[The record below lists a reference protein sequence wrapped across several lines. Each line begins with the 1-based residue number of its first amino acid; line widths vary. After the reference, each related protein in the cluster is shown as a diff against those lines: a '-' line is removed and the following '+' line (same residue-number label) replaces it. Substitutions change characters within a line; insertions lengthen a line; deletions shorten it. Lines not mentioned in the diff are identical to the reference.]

1 MAGFLGQKVPVWD
14 FDTVYSEK
22 DQQDML
28 VRNSKL
34 GASLAKSLG
43 GEGSDSAEVQHVVAL
58 MRGHGMVV
66 VADRIE
72 MVVLRCIYTVQNAL
86 IQQNAQGLGGS
97 IKVFTAKE
105 ADDTANTTG
114 MGAVKPWPLW
124 KREVENSTLYHNRA

>member
-14 FDTVYSEK
+14 FDTVYTAN

-34 GASLAKSLG
+34 GASLAKILG
-43 GEGSDSAEVQHVVAL
+43 RGHDLNHVVAL

-66 VADRIE
+66 VADSIE
-72 MVVLRCIYTVQNAL
+72 MVVLRSVYTAQNANIL
-86 IQQNAQGLGGS
+86 MNARGIGGD
-97 IKVFTAKE
+97 IKVFTKKE
-105 ADDTANTTG
+105 TADTANTTG

-124 KREVENSTLYHNRA
+124 KREVESSTLYQNLG